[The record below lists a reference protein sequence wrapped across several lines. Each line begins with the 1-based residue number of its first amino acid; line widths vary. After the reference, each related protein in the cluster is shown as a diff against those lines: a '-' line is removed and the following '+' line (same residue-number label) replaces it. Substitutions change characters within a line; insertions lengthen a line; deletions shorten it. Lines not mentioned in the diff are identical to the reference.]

1 MKNRKVLDS
10 KSISVILKNKE
21 IEEASKMDRL
31 KFLELKPFS
40 QEKDDK
46 REFDLIRAV
55 VIFKA
60 VRNHPN
66 KSKNAIAGNKLF
78 FVILTKDRRE
88 SIPNRSCYCHRL
100 FVLLDVN
107 DFKFVT
113 LVKLNRNNG
122 FYKYYN
128 LRRN

>member
-10 KSISVILKNKE
+10 KSISVILKNQE
-21 IEEASKMDRL
+21 IEKASKMDRL
-31 KFLELKPFS
+31 KFLELKPFA
-40 QEKDDK
+40 QEKDEK

-78 FVILTKDRRE
+78 FVILTKGRRE
-88 SIPNRSCYCHRL
+88 SIPNRSCYCHCL

-122 FYKYYN
+122 FK
-128 LRRN
+128 

>member
-10 KSISVILKNKE
+10 KSISLILKNKE

-31 KFLELKPFS
+31 KFMELKPFS

-66 KSKNAIAGNKLF
+66 KTKNALVGNKF
-78 FVILTKDRRE
+78 FWSL
-88 SIPNRSCYCHRL
+88 
-100 FVLLDVN
+100 
-107 DFKFVT
+107 
-113 LVKLNRNNG
+113 
-122 FYKYYN
+122 
-128 LRRN
+128 

>member
-10 KSISVILKNKE
+10 KSIPVILKNQE
-21 IEEASKMDRL
+21 IEEASKMDRSKYL
-31 KFLELKPFS
+31 DLKPFS

-78 FVILTKDRRE
+78 FVILTKGRQE
-88 SIPNRSCYCHRL
+88 SIPNRSCCCHFY
-100 FVLLDVN
+100 FVLLNVN
-107 DFKFVT
+107 DFEFVT
-113 LVKLNRNNG
+113 LVKLH
-122 FYKYYN
+122 
-128 LRRN
+128 